1 MAAAEGA
8 ASTRRAMRHRARAA
22 CLDAA
27 VGGGWGVAAAAD
39 EEGADGALTLTL
51 DGRVVAAGV
60 AAADAARDLLDMSAA
75 ACAALDATGQRHAL
89 ARCMRGERLWAL
101 TREPPPAA
109 AAAGEAARWRVD
121 TVSEQIRPESM
132 EV

>member
-1 MAAAEGA
+1 MD
-8 ASTRRAMRHRARAA
+8 ASCDALIVRAA

-39 EEGADGALTLTL
+39 EEGADGVLTLTL
-51 DGRVVAAGV
+51 DDGVSSLQCV

>member
-1 MAAAEGA
+1 MD
-8 ASTRRAMRHRARAA
+8 ASCDALIVRAA

-51 DGRVVAAGV
+51 DDGVSSLQCV

-75 ACAALDATGQRHAL
+75 ACAALPADGRASAL

-101 TREPPPAA
+101 TRDPAA
-109 AAAGEAARWRVD
+109 GWRVD
-121 TVSEQIRPESM
+121 GASEQLRPESM
-132 EV
+132 EL